1 MICPCHVSAASS
13 RRPALRACT
22 ALAVLLTSAM
32 SEGARAADWVDDT
45 LRGSYSSKTPVRWDG
60 IQFGASMGLS
70 NMTTDFGSSSSE
82 LIAYSLRN
90 TTLQAEAAP
99 SSWTTLPT
107 NTTNGRQY
115 GLFIG
120 YNMQWSEL
128 VLGFDIGY
136 NKPSSLEAHAS
147 DSIYRRT
154 TTSDTFVNDVNST
167 AQSSLKLI
175 DYATFRGRAGYSYGQ
190 FLPYFVLGGAVARVN
205 YSTTATTT
213 VSGNSPTV
221 PAPNNTYGP
230 ITDVQTRGRDGAIIG
245 GFVIGAGIDVAI
257 LPNLFLRAGLRE

>member
-1 MICPCHVSAASS
+1 
-13 RRPALRACT
+13 
-22 ALAVLLTSAM
+22 M

-45 LRGSYSSKTPVRWDG
+45 LRGSYSSSKAPVRWDG
-60 IQFGASMGLS
+60 VQFGGSLGLS
-70 NMTTDFGSSSSE
+70 SMTTDFGNSSSE

-90 TTLQAEAAP
+90 TTLEAEARP

-107 NTTNGRQY
+107 NTTNSRQY

-128 VLGFDIGY
+128 VLGFDLGY
-136 NKPSSLEAHAS
+136 NKPANLEANAI
-147 DSIYRRT
+147 DSIFRRT
-154 TTSDTFVNDVNST
+154 TTSDTFVNDVRIT
-167 AQSSLKLI
+167 AQSSLKVI

-190 FLPYFVLGGAVARVN
+190 FLPYVVLGGAVARVN
-205 YSTTATTT
+205 YSTVATTT

-230 ITDVQTRGRDGAIIG
+230 ITDVQSRGRNGAIIA

-257 LPNLFLRAGLRE
+257 LPNLFLRGEWEYVGLAPIGGIRAGINTGRIGVGLRF